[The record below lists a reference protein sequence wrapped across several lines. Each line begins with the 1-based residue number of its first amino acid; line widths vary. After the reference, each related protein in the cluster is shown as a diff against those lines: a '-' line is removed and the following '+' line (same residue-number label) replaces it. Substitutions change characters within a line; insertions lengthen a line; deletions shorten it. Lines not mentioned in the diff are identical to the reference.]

1 MKYKV
6 ILKDGTYGEIN
17 CSDYDNVPDFAWHK
31 YGDDWSE
38 IIRPGSQKTSKEK
51 LKKIEYVKTKKIP
64 VEIPFKTKDGKTI
77 KIKATKVVRD
87 S

>member
-38 IIRPGSQKTSKEK
+38 IIRPGLPKTEK
-51 LKKIEYVKTKKIP
+51 CHVHLRILKKCLVLIENK
-64 VEIPFKTKDGKTI
+64 
-77 KIKATKVVRD
+77 R
-87 S
+87 